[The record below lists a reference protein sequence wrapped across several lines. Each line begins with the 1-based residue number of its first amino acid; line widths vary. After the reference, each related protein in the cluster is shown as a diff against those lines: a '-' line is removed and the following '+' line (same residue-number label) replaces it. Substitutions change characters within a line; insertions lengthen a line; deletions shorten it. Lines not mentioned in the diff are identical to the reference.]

1 MFISEK
7 KKSSIITQV
16 MLMFLMIVVVT
27 GMLTYVSQR
36 KRADTVV
43 REQIEYGAGKLS
55 DEVKDSIRDYPAY
68 SWLLE
73 YWCDHADELDIEY
86 DADYFQDTETAAK
99 ALELQKK
106 YPDIMLKYAT
116 KYEIEKMT
124 PEDQKKYAEVVYSWI
139 LTHLNE
145 IKTTNRVDYMFVV
158 RTKAPF
164 DKQLFVISASNP
176 GAVRGTEYEQVYP
189 LGVEAEVS
197 DYQKAGMKDAADH
210 ITHLSEAGHYLDYY
224 EYLDRIGDNYY
235 MVGLTYDYYGIL
247 NTIDTRTSETSLESM
262 MYQILMMAVCLIGL
276 FMLVLKPL
284 RQVQL
289 SIRSYKD
296 TKDSDRVRGEL
307 SKINLNNEIGE
318 LAIDVSEMT
327 KSIDSFVDEIQTI
340 TSEKEKIIAEL
351 DLASRI
357 QHSMLPSEFPAFP
370 EREEFEIYASMDAAR
385 EVGGDFY
392 DFFLI
397 DDDHLALVI
406 ADVSGK
412 GIPAALVMMASKII
426 IQSVAMLGGDVKE
439 ILEKTNEAICS
450 NNPAEMF
457 VTVWVGILEISTGTL
472 TAGNAGHEYPTFK
485 TADGDFEL
493 YKDSHGMVLGG
504 FDESEYSS
512 YEIKLEPG
520 SKVFVYTD
528 GVPEAT
534 NADKEMFGTER
545 MVEALNADNDAD
557 PKTILKNIRKSVDE
571 FVQDA
576 EQFDDLTMMC
586 IEYKG
591 NKA

>member
-176 GAVRGTEYEQVYP
+176 GAVRGTEYEHVYP
-189 LGVEAEVS
+189 L
-197 DYQKAGMKDAADH
+197 
-210 ITHLSEAGHYLDYY
+210 
-224 EYLDRIGDNYY
+224 
-235 MVGLTYDYYGIL
+235 
-247 NTIDTRTSETSLESM
+247 
-262 MYQILMMAVCLIGL
+262 
-276 FMLVLKPL
+276 
-284 RQVQL
+284 
-289 SIRSYKD
+289 
-296 TKDSDRVRGEL
+296 
-307 SKINLNNEIGE
+307 
-318 LAIDVSEMT
+318 
-327 KSIDSFVDEIQTI
+327 
-340 TSEKEKIIAEL
+340 
-351 DLASRI
+351 
-357 QHSMLPSEFPAFP
+357 
-370 EREEFEIYASMDAAR
+370 
-385 EVGGDFY
+385 
-392 DFFLI
+392 
-397 DDDHLALVI
+397 
-406 ADVSGK
+406 
-412 GIPAALVMMASKII
+412 
-426 IQSVAMLGGDVKE
+426 
-439 ILEKTNEAICS
+439 
-450 NNPAEMF
+450 
-457 VTVWVGILEISTGTL
+457 
-472 TAGNAGHEYPTFK
+472 
-485 TADGDFEL
+485 
-493 YKDSHGMVLGG
+493 
-504 FDESEYSS
+504 
-512 YEIKLEPG
+512 
-520 SKVFVYTD
+520 
-528 GVPEAT
+528 
-534 NADKEMFGTER
+534 
-545 MVEALNADNDAD
+545 
-557 PKTILKNIRKSVDE
+557 
-571 FVQDA
+571 
-576 EQFDDLTMMC
+576 
-586 IEYKG
+586 
-591 NKA
+591 